1 MGRASA
7 ASAPERASMSTAASA
22 GKTRP
27 RSGDRGTLA
36 ATLRFLD
43 SRGETRW
50 DLGLSRIRGLLGR
63 MGDPQDAVPSIHVA
77 GTNGK
82 GTVCAFLAS
91 ILKESGLRTGLYTS
105 PHLLDVRERVA
116 VDGKPVPARAFAAA
130 VDAARRAERD
140 PATYF
145 ELLTAAA
152 FHHFREAGAEI
163 AVVETGLGGR
173 LDATNAL
180 ASPLLTVITSIG
192 LDHTDHLGKTLSAI
206 ADEKAGILKRGVPCL
221 CGEGAP
227 EPLSRIRRRAGEA
240 GAPLTQARVR
250 LETVATDWNLGRQ
263 RVILGGG
270 AQGRAVPGARP
281 FSSRAG
287 GGVRELGLPLPGPA
301 ALRDPGTPPLR
312 DSR

>member
-1 MGRASA
+1 
-7 ASAPERASMSTAASA
+7 MSTAASA

-50 DLGLSRIRGLLGR
+50 DLGLTRIRGLLGR

-82 GTVCAFLAS
+82 GTVCALLAS
-91 ILKESGLRTGLYTS
+91 ILRESGLRVGLYTS
-105 PHLLDVRERVA
+105 PHLLDVRERIA

-130 VDAARRAERD
+130 IDAARRAERD

-152 FHHFREAGAEI
+152 FHHFREAGAEV
-163 AVVETGLGGR
+163 AVVEVGLGGR

-180 ASPLLTVITSIG
+180 KSPLLSVITSIWLRSYG
-192 LDHTDHLGKTLSAI
+192 PSGRDAPAI
-206 ADEKAGILKRGVPCL
+206 ASRKRASSRRSPLPLRGAGWSRSPRSG
-221 CGEGAP
+221 GAP
-227 EPLSRIRRRAGEA
+227 RECRSPAEEA
-240 GAPLTQARVR
+240 VSR
-250 LETVATDWNLGRQ
+250 LESIRTDWSGADSGRRGGRQ
-263 RVILGGG
+263 
-270 AQGRAVPGARP
+270 GR
-281 FSSRAG
+281 SSRFRSWAP
-287 GGVRELGLPLPGPA
+287 RPWATRPWRSMPW
-301 ALRDPGTPPLR
+301 T
-312 DSR
+312 S